1 MEPVSIEFMSEG
13 SCVRGR
19 FFAAKKTHAVT
30 TFLFVPGWPADPD
43 DFLGLGPLLSQRG
56 INMLEFAPRGLSPS
70 DGVLTHSGTLQDI
83 GSALQ
88 WLGQAEVQEHF
99 GVDPAR
105 IVLGGYS
112 YGGGMALAYAS
123 RDPAVRRVISIAGND
138 HGEFAR
144 EMQRN
149 AAFAEGILAWL
160 VSTRTPQGPARF
172 DPEAGLQE
180 LIDHPDIYGLR
191 ENAPKLADRSL
202 LLFGGWEDQGP
213 TVDQYLLPFYRALK
227 RAGAADVTFI
237 VYHTDHSFRNV
248 RQQLASDIAGWLL
261 RE

>member
-1 MEPVSIEFMSEG
+1 MEPVSVEFISKG

-19 FFAAKKTHAVT
+19 FFAAEGAHEPT
-30 TFLFVPGWPADPD
+30 TFLFVPGWPANPD
-43 DFLGLGPLLSQRG
+43 GFLGLGPLLSQRG
-56 INMLEFAPRGLSPS
+56 INMIEFAPRGLCPS
-70 DGVLTHSGTLQDI
+70 DGILTHVGALQDI

-88 WLGQAEVQEHF
+88 WLKQADVQKRF

-144 EMQRN
+144 ELQRN
-149 AAFAEGILAWL
+149 AAFAEGIRAWL
-160 VSTRTPQGPARF
+160 VSTRAPEGPARF
-172 DPEAGLQE
+172 DLEAGLQE
-180 LIDHPDIYGLR
+180 LVDHPDVFGLR
-191 ENAPKLADRSL
+191 ENAANLADRSL

-213 TVDQYLLPFYRALK
+213 TIDQYLLPLYRALK
-227 RAGAADVTFI
+227 SAGAEDVTFI

-248 RQQLASDIAGWLL
+248 RQRLAFDIAGWLL
-261 RE
+261 GE